1 MGAFA
6 PAALIVPSTQA
17 TPTSRACGEAAYSY
31 AGIAGRQAADGIV
44 TTLELRALPEV
55 KSGHVAAWVGV
66 GGTGLGPGGTD
77 AWLQVGLAATPSAGT
92 TLYYEAKNPGRQAR
106 FVPIGRGILVGERH
120 RVGVIEMSSRP
131 NWWRVW
137 LDGMPVT
144 SPTLFPSSHGRW
156 APVATSESWN
166 GGATS
171 CNAFAY
177 RFTNIRIV
185 TTRAPWHSLV
195 DAYAIEDP
203 GYTVRR
209 LSGASLM
216 ARGGSSLPAAAPGLP
231 TTPVAA
237 RPL

>member
-1 MGAFA
+1 M
-6 PAALIVPSTQA
+6 IVPSTQA
-17 TPTSRACGEAAYSY
+17 TPASRACGEAAYSY
-31 AGIAGRQAADGIV
+31 AGIAGRQAAGGIV
-44 TTLELRALPEV
+44 TTLELKALPEV
-55 KSGHVAAWVGV
+55 RSGHVAAWVGV
-66 GGTGLGPGGTD
+66 GGPGLGPGGTD

-92 TLYYEAKNPGRQAR
+92 TLYYEVASPGRQAR
-106 FVPIGRGILVGERH
+106 FVPIGEGVSVGERH
-120 RVGVIEMSSRP
+120 RVGVIELSNRP

-137 LDGMPVT
+137 LDGTPVT
-144 SPTLFPSSHGRW
+144 SPMLFPASHARW

-185 TTRAPWHSLV
+185 TPRTPWHSLV

-216 ARGGSSLPAAAPGLP
+216 ARGGSSLPAVDAGPQP
-231 TTPVAA
+231 IDPPVGA
-237 RPL
+237 RPE